1 MTQGSNNSLTSTAY
15 SRVTEMIH
23 LDIVEGRLPPQS
35 RLKVN
40 ELAQRYGVSPSPVRE
55 ALQQLQTEGI
65 VVLLP
70 NRGAIVRGIDPI
82 EFTHMMH
89 VRAAI
94 EGMQARI
101 CASIADS
108 RLLDTLERLAHEFQD
123 GAQDEVD
130 VRHDTNRAFHRAINT
145 ADGSLVAAEI
155 IDRVSNMMAA
165 VRRAWP
171 FGQERVAAAAVEH
184 FEILAA
190 IRAGD
195 GPAAEEAARLHV
207 LNGLADIMERMRAG
221 GALTGDDPLGMAGAR
236 VTRRAGR
243 KARP

>member
-1 MTQGSNNSLTSTAY
+1 MTQGSTNSLNSTAY

-23 LDIVEGRLPPQS
+23 LDIVEGRLPPES

-65 VVLLP
+65 VVLMP

-108 RLLDTLERLAHEFQD
+108 RLINTLERLAHQFRD
-123 GAQDEVD
+123 GTQEEIA
-130 VRHDTNRAFHRAINT
+130 VRHDTNRAFHLAINT
-145 ADGSLVAAEI
+145 ADGSQVAPEI
-155 IDRVSNMMAA
+155 IERVSNMMAA

-171 FGQERVAAAAVEH
+171 FGEERVAAAAEEH

-195 GPAAEEAARLHV
+195 GPAAEEAARYHV
-207 LNGLADIMERMRAG
+207 LNGLSDIMERMRAG
-221 GALTGDDPLGMAGAR
+221 GALSGDEPVGMAGAR
-236 VTRRAGR
+236 ASIKTGR
-243 KARP
+243 KTRS